1 MAFAICDAV
10 HGNIDAAAQMYGWV
24 DQLARQLGAEA
35 GDRVPFEKYAKA
47 AESLLKPSSAARA
60 IDSGA
65 KQIERVDL
73 LVQQIGATFGLNNP
87 VLNETVA
94 IVDARLNLNRME
106 MLVSQVAQS
115 NSRFSGTTH
124 ACTTAA
130 RFLVI
135 VSVL

>member
-1 MAFAICDAV
+1 M
-10 HGNIDAAAQMYGWV
+10 
-24 DQLARQLGAEA
+24 
-35 GDRVPFEKYAKA
+35 PFEKYAKA

-106 MLVSQVAQS
+106 MPVSQVA
-115 NSRFSGTTH
+115 
-124 ACTTAA
+124 
-130 RFLVI
+130 
-135 VSVL
+135 